1 MYISDYG
8 EMRGDPAVKRLVLD
22 VLKPHEPPTYD
33 LASKLASCQGVD
45 NVHATSAEID
55 RSTESIKVARD
66 GTDIS
71 IETVKK
77 CIEEFGAVIH
87 SEDEVLA
94 ARKPTAKT

>member
-1 MYISDYG
+1 MYISDCG
-8 EMRGDPAVKRLVLD
+8 EMPGDPAVKRLVLD

-33 LASKLASCQGVD
+33 LASKLASCRGID
-45 NVHATSAEID
+45 NVHVTSAEIGQ
-55 RSTESIKVARD
+55 SMKSIKVAKD

-87 SEDEVLA
+87 SEDEVLV